1 MYAHDPNEV
10 EQELFQESV
19 EYFDKR
25 EEIIGLYAVLFTNI
39 VRQRKYTEQTGF
51 SIEELI
57 SLCFSVLSYISEAY
71 YLNYK
76 VKDEDIARHICRYYE
91 RRYQRELEPDPVKEL
106 SKYLMENVLQN
117 EGVAYE
123 YPAYSFEKDQLKQI
137 PVRLI
142 AGKRDERRGKTDE
155 SLTYY
160 ELTAQGYQLLFSTKE
175 IQDETQISIEQ
186 MKVAHA
192 LSKERY
198 DRALRHAKEACRAVK
213 QQLAIMDL
221 FIINARKGFNHV
233 TFNEYETLYRDLF
246 ETLTEQKE
254 DAVIIS
260 KQVYTLQQDITDKV
274 DEKALKNLG
283 LLNAIAAELN
293 GLLGLHQ
300 KLIVKYHEINDVYA
314 EAIQAQP
321 LFESVKTLSIE
332 HDILRRMEE
341 EVHVGY
347 YATNLLKY
355 FGLPTFNAFFS
366 PMTPYRPQQA
376 LKAIKGDDKED
387 AVIDLFE
394 HEEENRASQLERQL
408 VQHQQQQMK
417 QIVVALLT
425 KLNQSF
431 NYEFELRDWLAE
443 LEESEDED
451 VNRWF
456 NTGQFGYVLL
466 KLYDEFHGI
475 EVKKLKK
482 ELKNSQLF
490 MDSTLVVSFKAAL
503 VELTETRPELFEVFK
518 RFETIRPEEGEMVEF
533 SYVTYDEENK
543 RVQHDMTVTN
553 LIIKGVVCD
562 EYGLSTT
569 NNEVIL

>member
-1 MYAHDPNEV
+1 MYQQYQQTQHEI

-39 VRQRKYTEQTGF
+39 IRQRKYTEQTGF
-51 SIEELI
+51 PIEDLI
-57 SLCFSVLSYISEAY
+57 SICFAVLSYISEAY
-71 YLNYK
+71 YLNLK
-76 VKDEDIARHICRYYE
+76 IKDEDIERHIYRYYE
-91 RRYQRELEPDPVKEL
+91 RRYQQELEPETAKEL
-106 SKYLMENVLQN
+106 SKYLIENVLQN

-123 YPAYSFEKDQLKQI
+123 YPAYSFETNQLKKI

-142 AGKRDERRGKTDE
+142 TGKRQERREKTDE

-198 DRALRHAKEACRAVK
+198 DRALRHAKEACRAVR

-233 TFNEYETLYRDLF
+233 TFNEYEILYKDLF
-246 ETLTEQKE
+246 DTLTEQKE

-260 KQVYTLQQDITDKV
+260 KQVYTLQQDINDKV

-283 LLNAIAAELN
+283 LLNAIAVELN

-314 EAIQAQP
+314 EAIQSQP

-332 HDILRRMEE
+332 QDVLRKMEE
-341 EVHVGY
+341 NVSVGY
-347 YATNLLKY
+347 QASILLKY
-355 FGLPTFNAFFS
+355 FGHPTFKPFFS
-366 PMTPYRPQQA
+366 PTTPYRPQQA
-376 LKAIKGDDKED
+376 LKVVKEEGQAES
-387 AVIDLFE
+387 AVDLSE
-394 HEEENRASQLERQL
+394 YEEENRPSQLERQMI
-408 VQHQQQQMK
+408 QQQQQQMK

-425 KLNQSF
+425 KLNHSPH
-431 NYEFELRDWLAE
+431 YEFELREWLAE
-443 LEESEDED
+443 LEESEDEA
-451 VNRWF
+451 VVTWF
-456 NTGQFGYVLL
+456 NTSQFGYVLL
-466 KLYDEFHGI
+466 KLYDELHGI
-475 EVKKLKK
+475 EVEKLKK
-482 ELKNSQLF
+482 EVKNSQLF
-490 MDSTLVVSFKAAL
+490 MESTSVISFKTAL
-503 VELTETRPELFEVFK
+503 IELTDTRPELFEAFT
-518 RFETIRPEEGEMVEF
+518 RFESIRSEESSIIEYA
-533 SYVTYDEENK
+533 YVTYDEENR

-553 LIIKGVVCD
+553 LIIKGV
-562 EYGLSTT
+562 S
-569 NNEVIL
+569 